1 MKAYWLFGLAALSA
15 ACGGSPTEVTGPA
28 CADIGVPALTLIAL
42 DAISRQPI
50 AGRALVIARDGSYAD
65 TAVAIGT
72 PPLYGMAYNR
82 PGTYT
87 VTLQLAGYEP
97 WLLEGVVAPRGRC
110 NVMHVPLAA
119 MLFRSASTTM
129 FFHAPTRN

>member
-1 MKAYWLFGLAALSA
+1 MKAYWLFGFAALSA
-15 ACGGSPTEVTGPA
+15 ACGGSPSEVIGPG

-50 AGRALVIARDGSYAD
+50 AGRALVIARDGPYAD

-87 VTLQLAGYEP
+87 VTVQLAGYEP
-97 WLLEGVVAPRGRC
+97 WRLEGIVAPRGLC
-110 NVMHVPLAA
+110 NVVRVPLAA
-119 MLFRSASTTM
+119 MLFQSAS
-129 FFHAPTRN
+129 AAALSSVPTRD